1 MRSILQVKAKKLQ
14 KEEERSYEVM
24 SNNLIL
30 LRHLT
35 EIASS
40 KRVPDGNKPK
50 GDFPHLYEQI
60 MLFRRTQLQAM
71 AIDKESMSKD
81 GKQNDVMNEEDEVED
96 KLKFF
101 VNSEEAD
108 IK

>member
-1 MRSILQVKAKKLQ
+1 MHTYITKVKAKKLQ

-71 AIDKESMSKD
+71 AIEKD
-81 GKQNDVMNEEDEVED
+81 LNPKQDNTMNEEEEEVED

-101 VNSEEAD
+101 VNSEEND
-108 IK
+108 VK